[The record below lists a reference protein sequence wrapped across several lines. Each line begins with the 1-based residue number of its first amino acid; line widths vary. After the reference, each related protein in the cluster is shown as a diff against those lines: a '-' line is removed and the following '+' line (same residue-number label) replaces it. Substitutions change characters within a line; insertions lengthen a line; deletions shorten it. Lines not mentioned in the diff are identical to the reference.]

1 MQLPDGSSGSWIGQK
16 QRTLDHTDHHQDYG
30 DLQSRLP
37 LIGTTLPAQ
46 IHFTDFRK
54 NARVDGYGDD
64 SRWIKP
70 SHSPSG
76 TPQGVRLVM
85 YAPGLFLF
93 PERHSQLD
101 RRRDGVLDQ
110 QLTWPYIVEGENFR
124 TLSPILGDD
133 FPAHISSYPKRVSST
148 DRVPSGPS
156 HVQHRVLNPV
166 AYLPSYVAEYPPTGQ
181 REEYTSSDLPVG
193 SDIIETSLSRLRG
206 LPETAETLRHEI
218 SRHSRLQEEAF
229 KNVTTDDAR
238 EQGAR
243 RLDGSG
249 RRLPRTRKQGV
260 PRRRKKKG

>member
-30 DLQSRLP
+30 GLQSRLP
-37 LIGTTLPAQ
+37 VIRTTLPAQ

-54 NARVDGYGDD
+54 NVHVDGYGDD
-64 SRWIKP
+64 SRWITP

-85 YAPGLFLF
+85 YDPGLFLF
-93 PERHSQLD
+93 PERHSQLG
-101 RRRDGVLDQ
+101 RRHDGVIDQ
-110 QLTWPYIVEGENFR
+110 RTWPYIVKDENFR
-124 TLSPILGDD
+124 TLSPILGYDV
-133 FPAHISSYPKRVSST
+133 PAYISSYPKRVSTT
-148 DRVPSGPS
+148 DRVLSGPS
-156 HVQHRVLNPV
+156 HVQHRLLNPV
-166 AYLPSYVAEYPPTGQ
+166 AYMPSYVAEYPPTGQ

-218 SRHSRLQEEAF
+218 SRHSRLQEEVF

-238 EQGAR
+238 EQDAK

-249 RRLPRTRKQGV
+249 RRLPRRKKGV
-260 PRRRKKKG
+260 PRKRKKKG